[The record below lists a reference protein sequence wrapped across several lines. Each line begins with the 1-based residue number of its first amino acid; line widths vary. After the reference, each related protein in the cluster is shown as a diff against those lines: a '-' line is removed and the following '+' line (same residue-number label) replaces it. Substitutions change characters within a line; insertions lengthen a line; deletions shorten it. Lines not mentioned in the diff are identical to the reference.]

1 MWALLLLSGCFA
13 QSTCEISESNLSPT
27 CNFVGVCFYWTSI
40 TYTTCKCCNVLVN
53 DQLSSSCAVTQ
64 GVFSGDNCNEYK
76 IFYNVK
82 FGFLIEGTSVTCAN
96 NEVESSS
103 PSLESETVSIFSDLY
118 PGLVQA
124 LPCVV
129 CSTQSPCDFF
139 EGDDAT
145 SGIYVQF
152 GTDLNTYY
160 DHGCGKDDIVD
171 YQRPCVA
178 NKDRG
183 TSAYSSI
190 RDALDYVINN
200 IWIFDDMHA
209 TIGFDSDTYVWQ
221 VGTSVAQGDASFT
234 FTTPRTFSPTFSP
247 SFEPTLTPSYS
258 PTRVLLEETQPCE
271 KYSNSVSDLQVLG
284 VGSSCRANINE
295 TWPGGRGCESP
306 YIVCLPKENTPAV
319 EFLGRKYYNST
330 HRYSVAECKQECALD
345 QRCLGF
351 EFVAD
356 INSSLG
362 NCTLI
367 DDIPLGVVNEDYD
380 LSYNSDDE
388 NLYENLNGNAVC
400 FEKREYCNPHFT
412 SEDLN
417 ETMLTC
423 YCPDNRKGSYTKKV
437 KRTVNNTRSCGDD
450 YSMDERIKY
459 AQANRMFHMCEN
471 WCLFNALNPE
481 LESWYWD
488 PWKTCWR
495 ETYSADGVHRGYCD
509 RVIRN
514 PDSIELKF
522 VNDRS
527 SKLLSCNITR
537 TPTEAPVNDVN
548 TTYFLGEEL
557 ESCDDACSRNSLLCA
572 ADQTARRFSSENE
585 LIEAFA
591 EAGHACDVDT
601 VTMND
606 TRLQGWA
613 LPGLERNSF
622 CTNRQLTLSHLEDLD
637 SDCHRIIGENWQRLC
652 ACY

>member
-13 QSTCEISESNLSPT
+13 QSTCSPPDGGGLQLAPDCNYVGFCLGFGPDYSCFCCDVLLPLSP
-27 CNFVGVCFYWTSI
+27 I
-40 TYTTCKCCNVLVN
+40 
-53 DQLSSSCAVTQ
+53 CAVTQ
-64 GVFSGDNCNEYK
+64 GVFSGVNCNDYT
-76 IFYNVK
+76 IFYNFK
-82 FGFLIEGTSVTCAN
+82 FGFLIEGTNVSCAN
-96 NEVESSS
+96 DDVESSS
-103 PSLESETVSIFSDLY
+103 PSLESEIISIFSDLY
-118 PGLVQA
+118 PGLVM
-124 LPCVV
+124 PVSCPV
-129 CSTQSPCDFF
+129 CSTQSPCDYFD
-139 EGDDAT
+139 GPAAT

-160 DHGCGKDDIVD
+160 DHDCGKENIVD
-171 YQRPCVA
+171 YQRPCAA
-178 NKDRG
+178 NKDMG
-183 TSAYSSI
+183 TSAYISI
-190 RDALDYVINN
+190 LDAFNYTIVNINIFEN
-200 IWIFDDMHA
+200 IFA
-209 TIGFDSDTYVWQ
+209 TLGFDSDTYVQQ
-221 VGTSVAQGDASFT
+221 VGESISKGETSFT
-234 FTTPRTFSPTFSP
+234 FTAPRTFSPTLSP
-247 SFEPTLTPSYS
+247 SFEPT
-258 PTRVLLEETQPCE
+258 RVQLEETQPCE
-271 KYSNSVSDLQVLG
+271 KYSNSVSDLQVVG

-306 YIVCLPKENTPAV
+306 YLICLPKENTPAV

-330 HRYSVAECKQECALD
+330 HRYSVAECQQECALD

-351 EFVAD
+351 EFLAD

-367 DDIPLGVVNEDYD
+367 DDIPVGVVNEDYD
-380 LSYNSDDE
+380 VSYTSDDE
-388 NLYENLNGNAVC
+388 NLYESLNGNAVC

-557 ESCDDACSRNSLLCA
+557 ESCNDACSRNSLLCA

-591 EAGHACDVDT
+591 EAGHACDVDR
-601 VTMND
+601 VTMNK